1 MFFKKKV
8 KEEIDIEEILKSDRN
23 EKEAL
28 KKEISDLK
36 LRNTILESQVDISFK
51 KIQDMQDQLNSKDRM
66 LSSYRFLLMKQ
77 TNCGEHF
84 EIEKITST
92 DNNRDVI
99 MVTIEGRVNR
109 VVYDKVIN
117 RKYPFALLK
126 FISDEK
132 EMDEAVKGEK
142 ECQSKE

>member
-8 KEEIDIEEILKSDRN
+8 KEEIDIEKFLESDRN

-28 KKEISDLK
+28 KREISDLK
-36 LRNTILESQVDISFK
+36 IRNTNLEVREDVALK
-51 KIQDMQDQLNSKDRM
+51 KIQELQDQLESKERM

-77 TNCGEHF
+77 INCGEHF

-132 EMDEAVKGEK
+132 EMDEVVKRER